1 MSAWLREALHFNR
14 GGVGGG
20 GSGVHSS
27 TAPAGHLPSG
37 SPAGGGIAAR
47 LTHYPYHRAS
57 ENLPPASPAGSGF
70 GTPPRAVDV
79 LGAYRRGTSCYG
91 VGGGA
96 YGSSYGSSYGLAAG
110 SVGYGSTTAAVVG
123 STDID
128 PAYALGGGGLRRA
141 AVASR
146 PKYRDQEGY
155 RPYGEGGEDVWAA
168 AGSGDVAFAEVCG
181 YRHSAPGRR
190 LAG

>member
-91 VGGGA
+91 VGGG
-96 YGSSYGSSYGLAAG
+96 GNVGVLEGLQEFILSNLDSEGPRHQRVAAL
-110 SVGYGSTTAAVVG
+110 AVH
-123 STDID
+123 
-128 PAYALGGGGLRRA
+128 AR
-141 AVASR
+141 
-146 PKYRDQEGY
+146 
-155 RPYGEGGEDVWAA
+155 
-168 AGSGDVAFAEVCG
+168 AFA
-181 YRHSAPGRR
+181 YPHHDR
-190 LAG
+190 LMTLGNVFSRNVS